1 MYKLDLKKLDNP
13 QGGIS
18 ALSTCQRDFNDE
30 SSRISDQPLTVLIKR
45 KEKKEDKTELL
56 QIQQQKKQ
64 GLVDKSEE
72 GLKDKQ
78 YLNNQ
83 PNSEDNSISADQ
95 NNYKDVINKY
105 VNSLNK
111 VLSNQ
116 EENKKSNL
124 IVPRKQ
130 MYQSSLP
137 EESQCSYYDSEENSQ
152 IQNNY
157 NNSNKQQSQ
166 YMNKN
171 ELNGNMKST
180 SQENSNQLN
189 GQQIQLNNSFKSKN
203 QLTKAQQLNLLLQ
216 GSTTKG
222 NEKQNQMLQSSQC
235 QQSEYAEG
243 DEHLDENYSYYEVSF
258 NHNEN
263 KQPKQS
269 QSIQNQQKINNQ
281 MSVQTTNLNQMQ
293 KNQTCQQKFSKD
305 KLASLNQSIQQSIY
319 AKSIENKSSLNPKA
333 LNNSLMNEEKLQ
345 AGSIA
350 EKCCKIC
357 LEGESTEETGQL
369 LSPCRCN
376 GSMQYIHEECLK
388 TWLVSQQVDIDTAA
402 CELCKMEYN
411 MEIIIGK
418 KFQLTHACQ
427 EGQIS
432 FASCLCLFI
441 LVAGML
447 SIIFLFAFKWNVLSD
462 SSSSDSKSQ
471 NDGNG
476 KNNQKNDNSSDS
488 SSDNSFSYQL
498 SILIACVVI
507 LIVILVLFIMSIKEA
522 FFVDYMKKWRIYN
535 FDKETTKK
543 KKKSLNQKEK
553 AQLNQQAATNARVG
567 NVVGSQTINNQ
578 SILRNQRGHR
588 LSQQSQQINSLN
600 QQNEQIQN
608 YSHVSNINH
617 NQTQN
622 QSFDQQRQQ
631 QINIIQEQINRVSEQ
646 YQQQGEDNSNRQKL
660 YDQTIINNL
669 INDQSLN
676 ESYLNSTVLQLK
688 ANQNLNDSQT
698 YKKQYNV
705 IDVDKEKQMINELIG
720 GQDEQKDDYS
730 LKQYSQQKQDLQD
743 SKYAAELQKSQKG
756 TLKIISSVSKIKKS
770 HSNLSKVQQTDKYTI
785 KPNNNNNQ
793 DGTIIKSSIVNQDD
807 NYQASIQRQ
816 SINKQ
821 IIGDELTSQDNSIDP
836 SQYINKINKLL
847 NDIPRQFQDVE
858 GKQDIIYNVLITKPI
873 KK

>member
-13 QGGIS
+13 QGIS
-18 ALSTCQRDFNDE
+18 ALSTCQRDCNDE
-30 SSRISDQPLTVLIKR
+30 SSRVYDQTQTVLIR
-45 KEKKEDKTELL
+45 PKEKKQEKTELS
-56 QIQQQKKQ
+56 QIQQQKELELTSNNQ
-64 GLVDKSEE
+64 Q
-72 GLKDKQ
+72 GLKDQ
-78 YLNNQ
+78 QQENNQ
-83 PNSEDNSISADQ
+83 SNYDDSSISNDQ
-95 NNYKDVINKY
+95 NNYKNVINKY

-116 EENKKSNL
+116 DENKKSNL

-130 MYQSSLP
+130 MYHSSLQ
-137 EESQCSYYDSEENSQ
+137 EESQCSYYDSEENQQ
-152 IQNNY
+152 IQNNKGQSQ
-157 NNSNKQQSQ
+157 NLGKNKQ
-166 YMNKN
+166 
-171 ELNGNMKST
+171 NGNMQSIN
-180 SQENSNQLN
+180 QENSGSSNEQQAPNQAN
-189 GQQIQLNNSFKSKN
+189 KSFKSKN
-203 QLTKAQQLNLLLQ
+203 KMTKAQQLNLLLQ
-216 GSTTKG
+216 GSTKC

-243 DEHLDENYSYYEVSF
+243 DEQLDENYSYYEVSF
-258 NHNEN
+258 NNNEN

-269 QSIQNQQKINNQ
+269 QNIQIPQGINQ
-281 MSVQTTNLNQMQ
+281 MTVQTTNLNQMQ
-293 KNQTCQQKFSKD
+293 KNQSNQQKISKD
-305 KLASLNQSIQQSIY
+305 KLASLNQSIQQSFY
-319 AKSIENKSSLNPKA
+319 AKSIENKSSLNPKG

-350 EKCCKIC
+350 ERCCKIC

-411 MEIIIGK
+411 MEITIGK
-418 KFQLTHACQ
+418 KFQLNHACQ

-462 SSSSDSKSQ
+462 NSSSSSDSKSQ
-471 NDGNG
+471 SSGNG
-476 KNNQKNDNSSDS
+476 KNNQNNDNSSDQ

-522 FFVDYMKKWRIYN
+522 FFVDYMKTWRIYN
-535 FDKETTKK
+535 FDKETIKK
-543 KKKSLNQKEK
+543 KKKNLNQKEK
-553 AQLNQQAATNARVG
+553 AQLNQQAATNARIV
-567 NVVGSQTINNQ
+567 NMAVSQTINNQ
-578 SILRNQRGHR
+578 SMLRNQRGHR
-588 LSQQSQQINSLN
+588 LSQQSQQINSLQH

-608 YSHVSNINH
+608 QSHISNMNNNNN

-631 QINIIQEQINRVSEQ
+631 QINRIQEQINRVSEQ
-646 YQQQGEDNSNRQKL
+646 HKQQGENNSNRQKL
-660 YDQTIINNL
+660 FDQTIINNL
-669 INDQSLN
+669 IHDQSLN

-688 ANQNLNDSQT
+688 ANQNLNDSQV
-698 YKKQYNV
+698 YKQQYNI
-705 IDVDKEKQMINELIG
+705 IDQDKEQQIINNLIG
-720 GQDEQKDDYS
+720 NQEKDDYS
-730 LKQYSQQKQDLQD
+730 LKQYPQQKQEIQD
-743 SKYAAELQKSQKG
+743 PKYNAVEVQKNQKG
-756 TLKIISSVSKIKKS
+756 SLKIISSVSKMKKS
-770 HSNLSKVQQTDKYTI
+770 DSNLSKIQQIDKYTI
-785 KPNNNNNQ
+785 KQNINQ
-793 DGTIIKSSIVNQDD
+793 DGGTIIKSSIVNQNLDD
-807 NYQASIQRQ
+807 NYNASIQMQ
-816 SINKQ
+816 SINKR
-821 IIGDELTSQDNSIDP
+821 IIGDEQISQENSIDP

-847 NDIPRQFQDVE
+847 NDIPHQFQDVD
-858 GKQDIIYNVLITKPI
+858 GKQDIVLNVLITKPI